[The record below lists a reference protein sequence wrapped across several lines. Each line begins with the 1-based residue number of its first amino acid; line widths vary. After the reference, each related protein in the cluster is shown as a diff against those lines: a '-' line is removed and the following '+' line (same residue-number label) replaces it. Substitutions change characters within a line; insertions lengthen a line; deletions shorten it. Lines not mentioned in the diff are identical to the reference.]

1 MAEREIRSAARGL
14 RVTRFFEHGAAQSER
29 GNHQPIPGGENLIVQ
44 VRAHTRGAG
53 LEQRGFGRLQ
63 PGADLLHR
71 TAKLL
76 GGFFHA
82 GSLVE
87 NVATREFGMRVV
99 HHVAALRHAVAVSK
113 PFGSRRGDGQADLIG
128 GPDVECAFSFD

>member
-1 MAEREIRSAARGL
+1 M
-14 RVTRFFEHGAAQSER
+14 
-29 GNHQPIPGGENLIVQ
+29 
-44 VRAHTRGAG
+44 RAHARGAG
-53 LEQRGFGRLQ
+53 LKQRGLGRLQ
-63 PGADLLHR
+63 PGADLVNR
-71 TAKLL
+71 AAKLL

-87 NVATREFGMRVV
+87 NVAAGEFGMRVV
-99 HHVAALRHAVAVSK
+99 HHIAALGHAVAIGE